1 MKILVIIITT
11 AAVETAVLWAISLFF
26 DWHFI
31 DIMLLGGLL
40 IFGAIWLLQLYS
52 NQTNN
57 HYHAFSRIDNRQ
69 ETPQAVPFYFK
80 ISPLI
85 YGLLLFNLMS
95 FVITVVKFYP
105 YFID

>member
-1 MKILVIIITT
+1 MKNIFIIIAT
-11 AAVETAVLWAISLFF
+11 AAVETAVLWSISLFF
-26 DWHFI
+26 DWNFI

-52 NQTNN
+52 NQTTNQYN
-57 HYHAFSRIDNRQ
+57 AFSRIDNRQ
-69 ETPQAVPFYFK
+69 ETPQAIPFYFK
-80 ISPLI
+80 ISPLV

-105 YFID
+105 YFTD